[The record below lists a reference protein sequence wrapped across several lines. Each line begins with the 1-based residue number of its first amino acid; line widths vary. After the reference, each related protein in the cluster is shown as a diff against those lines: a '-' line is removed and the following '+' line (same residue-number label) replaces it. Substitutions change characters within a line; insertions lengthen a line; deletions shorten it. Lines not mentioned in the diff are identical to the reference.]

1 MPLTTEKQGPAPDF
15 IVKSEEIWRM
25 DVSVLSGGSSRRIAG
40 VASTP
45 DIDRENEI
53 ILKSAIHD
61 ALEFFMQHPIIH
73 LNHSERPIG
82 TVTKATFQGN
92 DLYIEADIYDD
103 DSTTDVWDDI
113 LRGTLSQWSIFGRPR
128 AREGQCNVPAGR
140 RTGPCITKA
149 LWLDSIS
156 LCPGGNAINTRT
168 FATIIKAMTSGS
180 SLVHATADGVGC
192 TKRKE
197 IKKMEEVND
206 IPPVGPEEGIDEQD
220 PIAQILEI
228 LEQIRA
234 VLIPEETEEEAPGED
249 PLMTAG
255 PEDIMKAE
263 TPPTL
268 EERLDALEL
277 ENKTLRKSIVGKTP
291 YVIPE
296 QLTPE
301 DKKSLGVANIA
312 AFSRR

>member
-1 MPLTTEKQGPAPDF
+1 
-15 IVKSEEIWRM
+15 
-25 DVSVLSGGSSRRIAG
+25 
-40 VASTP
+40 
-45 DIDRENEI
+45 
-53 ILKSAIHD
+53 
-61 ALEFFMQHPIIH
+61 
-73 LNHSERPIG
+73 
-82 TVTKATFQGN
+82 
-92 DLYIEADIYDD
+92 
-103 DSTTDVWDDI
+103 
-113 LRGTLSQWSIFGRPR
+113 
-128 AREGQCNVPAGR
+128 
-140 RTGPCITKA
+140 
-149 LWLDSIS
+149 
-156 LCPGGNAINTRT
+156 
-168 FATIIKAMTSGS
+168 
-180 SLVHATADGVGC
+180 
-192 TKRKE
+192 
-197 IKKMEEVND
+197 MEEVID

-255 PEDIMKAE
+255 PEDDIMKAE
-263 TPPTL
+263 LTL

-301 DKKSLGVANIA
+301 DRKSLGVANIA